1 MSSSLAPLVYLFI
14 ALWLRML
21 FLSDL
26 NLEVRNDDCPAV
38 HHIHTPDDRAD
49 IPIKITQAIVP
60 ILITGMHEDLALVGP
75 AHDQLML

>member
-1 MSSSLAPLVYLFI
+1 
-14 ALWLRML
+14 ML

-26 NLEVRNDDCPAV
+26 NLEVRDDDCPAV

-75 AHDQLML
+75 AHDQPML